1 MFSDF
6 SGEASSDNEC
16 EIYNLRRTPKHRKRI
31 KFNEEVEV
39 YRYEG
44 TRAHF
49 DIDGEE
55 NEKSEPELPQA
66 EILDQLNESEV
77 PTE

>member
-6 SGEASSDNEC
+6 SGEAAEDES
-16 EIYNLRRTPKHRKRI
+16 YFLRKTPKHRKRI
-31 KFNEEVEV
+31 KFNESVEV

-49 DIDGEE
+49 DTDNEE
-55 NEKSEPELPQA
+55 EESPESAQTD
-66 EILDQLNESEV
+66 ILNKESDV
-77 PTE
+77 

>member
-6 SGEASSDNEC
+6 SGEAAEDES
-16 EIYNLRRTPKHRKRI
+16 YFLRKTPKHRKRI
-31 KFNEEVEV
+31 KFNESVEV

-49 DIDGEE
+49 DTDNEE
-55 NEKSEPELPQA
+55 E
-66 EILDQLNESEV
+66 D
-77 PTE
+77 